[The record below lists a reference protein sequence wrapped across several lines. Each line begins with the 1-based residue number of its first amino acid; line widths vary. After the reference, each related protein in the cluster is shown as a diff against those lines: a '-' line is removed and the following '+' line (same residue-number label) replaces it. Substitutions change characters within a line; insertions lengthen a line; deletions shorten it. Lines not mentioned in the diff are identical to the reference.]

1 MIFPSFE
8 QFTALAQQGNFVP
21 VYQEWVA
28 DLETPVSAWYK
39 VCAGQP
45 YSFLLESVE
54 GGKNLA
60 RYSLLGCDPLW
71 ILETKGDRTTQTYR
85 NGATQSFEGDPFQAL
100 TTCLQPFHPVTLP
113 QLPPGIGG
121 LFGFWGYEL
130 IRWVEPRV
138 PTYAADPTD
147 LPDGLWMQVDQVLIF
162 DQVQRKIWAIA
173 YADLRD
179 PATDLK
185 QAYDHA
191 CQRVSQLV
199 SKLQLPLSGRDTVLE
214 WTPPRSNID
223 GTAPEEHRPELTY
236 SSNVSKAEFCDSVN
250 RAKEHI
256 QAGDIFQVV
265 ISQRLSAEYSG
276 DPFALYRSLRL
287 INPSPYMAYFHFQDW
302 QIIGSSP
309 EVMVKADR
317 SPDPNATMIATLRP
331 IAGTRP
337 RGKTPQ
343 ADAAFA
349 EDLLQDPKERAEHV
363 MLVDLGRNDLGR
375 VCASG
380 TVTVDQ
386 LMVIER
392 YSHVMHI
399 VSNVVGQLGA
409 SKTAWDLLKACFPAG
424 TVSGAPKIRAMEIIH
439 DLESCRRGVYSG
451 AYGYYDFEGQLNTAI
466 AIRTMVVRS
475 QPDGTHLV
483 SVQAGA
489 GLVADSEPERE
500 YEETLNKARGM
511 LEAIR
516 CLRKA

>member
-1 MIFPSFE
+1 MVFPEFG
-8 QFTALAQQGNFVP
+8 QFAQLAQQGNFVP

-28 DLETPVSAWYK
+28 DLDTPVSAWYK

-54 GGKNLA
+54 GGETIG
-60 RYSLLGCDPLW
+60 RYSFVGCDPLW
-71 ILETKGDRTTQTYR
+71 VLAARGNQTTQTYR
-85 NGATQSFEGDPFQAL
+85 DGTVQVFEGDPFQTLAD
-100 TTCLQPFHPVTLP
+100 CLASFHPVQLP

-130 IRWVEPRV
+130 IHWIEPRV
-138 PTYAADPTD
+138 PIHAAEPDD
-147 LPDGLWMQVDQVLIF
+147 LPDGLWMQIDQLMIF
-162 DQVQRKIWAIA
+162 DQVKRKIWAIA

-179 PATDLK
+179 PATDLRA
-185 QAYDHA
+185 AYDQA
-191 CQRVSQLV
+191 SAKVNQMVA
-199 SKLQLPLSGRDTVLE
+199 KLQLPLAGKDTILE
-214 WTPPRSNID
+214 WSPPSA
-223 GTAPEEHRPELTY
+223 TQPELQY
-236 SSNVSKAEFCDSVN
+236 SSNFTQAEFCERVE
-250 RAKEHI
+250 RAKTHI
-256 QAGDIFQVV
+256 RAGDIFQVV
-265 ISQRLSAEYSG
+265 ISQRLSTDYMG

-287 INPSPYMAYFHFQDW
+287 INPSPYMAYFNFQDW

-309 EVMVKADR
+309 EVMVKAER
-317 SPDPNATMIATLRP
+317 KADPEAPLQAVLRP

-337 RGKTPQ
+337 RGKTTREDV
-343 ADAAFA
+343 ALA
-349 EDLLQDPKERAEHV
+349 EDLLQDPKEIAEHV

-380 TVTVDQ
+380 TVRVDE

-399 VSNVVGQLGA
+399 VSNVVGELA
-409 SKTAWDLLKACFPAG
+409 LSKTAWDLMKACFPAG

-451 AYGYYDFEGQLNTAI
+451 VYGYYDFEGQLNTAI
-466 AIRTMVVRS
+466 AIRTMVVRG
-475 QPDGTHLV
+475 QADGNHRVT
-483 SVQAGA
+483 VQAGA
-489 GLVADSEPERE
+489 GLVADSQPERE

-516 CLRKA
+516 CLRQQTLT